1 MDTRHEW
8 EKKAAATRAKIEKLG
23 NEKVFKKQHLTF
35 ISNRIYPGFNDFL
48 FMLQYEHKII
58 IDDSI
63 IESTG
68 DVFIYHIKCSYNK
81 ALKLKVF
88 KDSSNA
94 ISRLEILG
102 VWYMKQVIYF
112 ECYEYYEL
120 LNDFIEALEKED
132 IKVLDIIIGIRILK
146 TGSKVTHTLILDST
160 CKLTVDVI
168 QEKDTSDIIGISI
181 SVNGGDIIE
190 FWKSIQRLL

>member
-1 MDTRHEW
+1 MDTRHDW
-8 EKKAAATRAKIEKLG
+8 EKEAVARREKLRK
-23 NEKVFKKQHLTF
+23 EKSFKKQHLTF
-35 ISNRIYPGFNDFL
+35 ISNKIYSDFNTFL
-48 FMLQYEHKII
+48 YMLQYEHNII

-102 VWYMKQVIYF
+102 V
-112 ECYEYYEL
+112 
-120 LNDFIEALEKED
+120 
-132 IKVLDIIIGIRILK
+132 
-146 TGSKVTHTLILDST
+146 
-160 CKLTVDVI
+160 
-168 QEKDTSDIIGISI
+168 
-181 SVNGGDIIE
+181 
-190 FWKSIQRLL
+190 

>member
-81 ALKLKVF
+81 ALKLKVC
-88 KDSSNA
+88 KDSANA

-102 VWYMKQVIYF
+102 V
-112 ECYEYYEL
+112 
-120 LNDFIEALEKED
+120 
-132 IKVLDIIIGIRILK
+132 
-146 TGSKVTHTLILDST
+146 
-160 CKLTVDVI
+160 
-168 QEKDTSDIIGISI
+168 
-181 SVNGGDIIE
+181 
-190 FWKSIQRLL
+190 

>member
-8 EKKAAATRAKIEKLG
+8 EKKAAATRAKIEKLA

-81 ALKLKVF
+81 ALKLKVC
-88 KDSSNA
+88 KDSANA

-102 VWYMKQVIYF
+102 V
-112 ECYEYYEL
+112 
-120 LNDFIEALEKED
+120 
-132 IKVLDIIIGIRILK
+132 
-146 TGSKVTHTLILDST
+146 
-160 CKLTVDVI
+160 
-168 QEKDTSDIIGISI
+168 
-181 SVNGGDIIE
+181 
-190 FWKSIQRLL
+190 

>member
-102 VWYMKQVIYF
+102 V
-112 ECYEYYEL
+112 
-120 LNDFIEALEKED
+120 
-132 IKVLDIIIGIRILK
+132 
-146 TGSKVTHTLILDST
+146 
-160 CKLTVDVI
+160 
-168 QEKDTSDIIGISI
+168 
-181 SVNGGDIIE
+181 
-190 FWKSIQRLL
+190 

>member
-1 MDTRHEW
+1 
-8 EKKAAATRAKIEKLG
+8 
-23 NEKVFKKQHLTF
+23 
-35 ISNRIYPGFNDFL
+35 
-48 FMLQYEHKII
+48 MLQYEHNII

-81 ALKLKVF
+81 ALKLKVC
-88 KDSSNA
+88 KDSANA

-102 VWYMKQVIYF
+102 VWDMKQVIYF

>member
-1 MDTRHEW
+1 MAGRSRKIIDISSGKIGK
-8 EKKAAATRAKIEKLG
+8 EKS
-23 NEKVFKKQHLTF
+23 FKKQHLTF
-35 ISNRIYPGFNDFL
+35 TSNKLYSDFNTFL
-48 FMLQYEHKII
+48 YMLQYEYGII

-63 IESTG
+63 IEDNG
-68 DVFIYHIKCSYNK
+68 EVFIYHIKCSYNK

-146 TGSKVTHTLILDST
+146 TGSKVTHTLILDSA
-160 CKLTVDVI
+160 CKLTVNVI